1 MRRHFLILSL
11 LIAGC
16 MSAYAQEAQP
26 KDTFDVTKHLA
37 NIGDFTF
44 DDGKNSLDGFV
55 NAELKAKTKC
65 CGEDR
70 IYLEVKIDPSGN
82 VLYAKSLTGTN
93 DCLRKAA
100 EDIVK
105 NIKWD
110 AAELR
115 GPKSVYPQVF
125 PEIECTD
132 ERDNTFEKIEIYNN
146 DLLDAEGNPVKDA
159 KTNTPPVAKNDP
171 PTPTVRKE
179 APAVVKTEKEEVKE
193 EPKEA
198 VTTND
203 KPTTKP
209 QPEETQKEEKTEA
222 VAMNRGSEEESAST
236 DITETASSDAVVEG
250 ETKDATRA
258 AQEEEVIRL
267 REQLAEMR
275 KKEIQERRKRALIE
289 RRKRAQQQARE
300 EAMAAKEAKNNN
312 DSFSQ
317 SSTDLYADD
326 PYAVDNGGEG
336 FGRVDGEAPEGERIE
351 EELARLKQQIAEL
364 SAANEER
371 EAQVKASMEEAQET
385 NQEIIRIQEEIAA
398 KEEEKERLREE
409 KELANIEEEKTQAE
423 EARRADEE
431 AYQRMMEEIKRL
443 QEEADAK
450 IAQLEKK
457 KQEVEKM
464 AQVKK
469 MREQEIA
476 LARALREKEREA
488 ELAKVRMR
496 LQTSG
501 TPIAQIGDNSTE
513 GENLMELL
521 PDLTTE
527 VDSEKLARLI
537 QTIQIMQTE
546 ITRLREQI
554 ALMEGN
560 TSYQGSNPAT
570 RGNQNNK
577 NSAKPNTNKNGLQN
591 AAKNKDWR
599 NIDYKQKD
607 VDQSIYTS
615 SVKNDPPQTNPN
627 VNVPGSKD
635 PAVVQ
640 QGQDRTTGNHENM
653 PGPKFE
659 PREYVGGKSAMKDM
673 IKKRLKEGGVCG
685 LGQALFSVTLNQSGK
700 VIRSQILA
708 ANTDQVQSQ
717 LKLILPDLKFNGSST
732 RIPQTV
738 YLEFKAEILCE
749 NSERVNLQKVEDIIK
764 K

>member
-16 MSAYAQEAQP
+16 MSAFAQEAQP
-26 KDTFDVTKHLA
+26 KDTFDVSKHMA

-159 KTNTPPVAKNDP
+159 ANTPPVAKNDP
-171 PTPTVRKE
+171 PTPTVKKEKPEPKKE

-198 VTTND
+198 VATND
-203 KPTTKP
+203 KPTPKP

-236 DITETASSDAVVEG
+236 DMAETESSDAVVEG

-275 KKEIQERRKRALIE
+275 KKEIEERRKKALS
-289 RRKRAQQQARE
+289 E
-300 EAMAAKEAKNNN
+300 EAMAAKEAKKNN
-312 DSFSQ
+312 DPFSQ

-336 FGRVDGEAPEGERIE
+336 FGGVDGEAPEGERIE

-409 KELANIEEEKTQAE
+409 EELAKIEEEKAQAE

-476 LARALREKEREA
+476 LERALREKEREA

-521 PDLTTE
+521 PDLITE

-577 NSAKPNTNKNGLQN
+577 NSTQPNTNKNGLQN

-599 NIDYKQKD
+599 GIEYKQKD

-685 LGQALFSVTLNQSGK
+685 LGQALFSVTLNQSGE

-708 ANTDQVQSQ
+708 ANTDQVQTQ
-717 LKLILPDLKFNGSST
+717 LKLILPDLKFNESST

-749 NSERVNLQKVEDIIK
+749 NSDRVNLQKVEDIIK